1 MSRISILVM
10 ILYTVFGNVILLGQS
25 VDTKFGKNRVQYHK
39 DYEFWDKYESRNF
52 IVYWYGTN
60 RALAKAA
67 IQTAEI
73 DHDDVRRIIEHKI
86 NDKIEIIV
94 YTDLADLK
102 QTNIGSEDAFYN
114 RPGETKIAG
123 NKMYIHFN
131 GNHLDL
137 RRNIREG
144 IASVYLGSLLIGA
157 NFQEILQ
164 NTVMLDLPQWFTEG
178 LVSFASENWNILK
191 MDELRD
197 ILAREEKMWSFNKIA
212 NKYPRIAGHSFWHYI
227 SQQYGKSTI
236 SNVIYLTKISHD
248 FKSSFQFV
256 LNIPFGTIV
265 GDWTAFYE
273 DVYKN
278 EKGKFSSI
286 NKRNQLNV
294 KNKKYNPVSLLSF
307 SPSGDK
313 LVYATNQLG
322 KMRIYLK
329 DIKSNKEIL
338 IYKEGFKNAF
348 QETDYQYPSLC
359 WSPKGDELTF
369 TAIDKGD
376 IYLRKYNLRTKKTI
390 KQKLPNPFQRVYSI
404 TYLDDL
410 HYIFTAATE
419 GISDIFQYSVK
430 NRELLPITQD
440 FYDDLDAIYT
450 TYNGEKGILFSSNR
464 AQEHIIPSKLDS
476 ILPISNFDI
485 FFLPFDGSKDQF
497 EMRKIPK
504 TLVRITNTDYDN
516 ERWPMAVDSG
526 KYITYIG
533 GKSGI
538 NNLYVSDFNKEK
550 AYPVTNLPR
559 NMIRY
564 SVPEDGDKAAYT
576 LYDDG
581 KYKVFIEPK
590 IIAKPTSVYTT
601 PNSLSNG
608 SDGENKDVERNQE
621 IPEIKKY
628 TFASKFPDP
637 PYVKPLNTENPNPLF
652 VIKNRIPATN
662 APVAKPIQFNTARIT
677 SSGSQFKFFNVSARL
692 DNEVLFEGL
701 ELFGGQNPQ
710 VNQIPM
716 GLLAKASVSD
726 LFENHK
732 LEGGVRIPTSFNGSE
747 FFLTYDNNKRLIDR
761 RMALYRRVTTETPN
775 ENENPFY
782 NHKKETILGLYQLK
796 YPFNIFSSIKAIGSL
811 RFDRNYQKALDTPS
825 FGSEVTRDKRVGL
838 RIEYVYDNTFDYD
851 INVLH
856 GTRAKVFIESFNQFD
871 LNVVDG
877 FDLDFS
883 PRFTNIIGLDARH
896 YIPVLGY
903 SVLALRASSAI
914 SFGQKPNLYYL
925 GGVNNSLFNSFDQS
939 TPIPDRD
946 FAFKANANNL
956 RGFNVN
962 VRNGT
967 SFALLNAELRIP
979 IFKYLL
985 GKDRGM
991 AFFRNLQLVGFA
1003 DAGLAWYGWNP
1014 VSTDNP
1020 INTERIVGPQITL
1033 DVKYFRDPLVSSY
1046 GAGLRM
1052 MLLGYFVRVD
1062 YALGIESRVIQNRK
1076 LHLSV
1081 GLDF

>member
-1 MSRISILVM
+1 MSRISLLVIL
-10 ILYTVFGNVILLGQS
+10 LFAFSSNVILLSQS

-39 DYEFWDKYESRNF
+39 DFEFWDKYESRNF

-60 RALAKAA
+60 RTLAKAA

-73 DHDDVRRIIEHKI
+73 DHDDVRRLIEHKI

-114 RPGETKIAG
+114 KPGETKIAG

-144 IASVYLGSLLIGA
+144 IASVYLGSLLLGS

-164 NTVMLDLPQWFTEG
+164 NTIMLDLPQWFTEG
-178 LVSFASENWNILK
+178 LISYAGDSWNLLRQ
-191 MDELRD
+191 DELRD
-197 ILAREEKMWSFNKIA
+197 ILARDEKMWSYKNIA
-212 NKYPRIAGHSFWHYI
+212 DKYPRIAGHSFWHYL

-248 FKSSFQFV
+248 LKSSFQFV
-256 LNIPFGTIV
+256 LNIPYSTIIE
-265 GDWTAFYE
+265 DWTAFYE
-273 DVYKN
+273 EVYNK
-278 EKGKFSSI
+278 EKGKFTPLS
-286 NKRNQLNV
+286 NRNQLDV

-307 SPSGDK
+307 NPTGDK
-313 LVYATNQLG
+313 LVYTTNQLG
-322 KMRIYLK
+322 KLRIYLK
-329 DIKSNKEIL
+329 DLKSNKVTL

-359 WSPKGDELTF
+359 WNPRGDELTF
-369 TAIDKGD
+369 TVIDKGD
-376 IYLRKYNLRTKKTI
+376 IYLRKYNLRTNKTI
-390 KQKLPNPFQRVYSI
+390 KQKLPNPFQRIYSI
-404 TYLDDL
+404 SYLDNL

-419 GISDIFQYSVK
+419 GISDLFQYSTK
-430 NRELLPITQD
+430 NREFLSITQD
-440 FYDDLDAIYT
+440 FYDDLDATYT
-450 TYNGEKGILFSSNR
+450 TYNDEKGILFSSNR

-485 FFLPFDGSKDQF
+485 FFLPFDGAKDQF
-497 EMRKIPK
+497 EIGKISK
-504 TLVRITNTDYDN
+504 TLVRITNTDFDN
-516 ERWPMAVDSG
+516 ERWPMSVDSG
-526 KYITYIG
+526 KFVTYIG

-538 NNLYVSDFNKEK
+538 NNLYVSDFGAENP
-550 AYPVTNLPR
+550 YPVTNLPR

-564 SVPEDGDKAAYT
+564 SATEDGDKVAYT
-576 LYDDG
+576 LYDEG
-581 KYKVFIEPK
+581 KYKVFMESN
-590 IIAKPTSVYTT
+590 IIAKPTSIYI
-601 PNSLSNG
+601 PRNDQSDNSNNENG
-608 SDGENKDVERNQE
+608 EADQKINQL
-621 IPEIKKY
+621 KKY
-628 TFASKFPDP
+628 TFVSKFPDP

-652 VIKNRIPATN
+652 VIKSKVNNAN
-662 APVAKPIQFNTARIT
+662 APVAKPIEFNTARIT
-677 SSGSQFKFFNVSARL
+677 ASGSQFKFFNVGARL

-732 LEGGVRIPTSFNGSE
+732 LEGGLRIPTSFNGSE
-747 FFLTYDNNKRLIDR
+747 FFLTYDNNKHLIDK
-761 RMALYRRVTTETPN
+761 RMALYRRVTTEAPN

-796 YPFNIFSSIKAIGSL
+796 YPFNIFSSVKVIGSL

-825 FGSEVTRDKRVGL
+825 FGSEVNRDKRVGL
-838 RIEYVYDNTFDYD
+838 RLEYVYDNTFDYD

-856 GTRAKVFIESFNQFD
+856 GTRAKVFVESFNQFD

-877 FDLDFS
+877 FDFNFS
-883 PRFTNIIGLDARH
+883 PRFTNVIGLDARH
-896 YIPVLGY
+896 YIPVLGF

-925 GGVNNSLFNSFDQS
+925 GGVNNSLFNTFDQS
-939 TPIPDRD
+939 TPVPDRD

-967 SFALLNAELRIP
+967 SFGLLNAELRIP
-979 IFKYLL
+979 VFKYIL
-985 GKDRGM
+985 GKNRGVS
-991 AFFRNLQLVGFA
+991 FFRNFQIVGFA

-1020 INTERIVGPQITL
+1020 INTERIIGPQITL

-1046 GAGLRM
+1046 GGGVRT
-1052 MLLGYFVRVD
+1052 MLFGYFVRVD
-1062 YALGIESRVIQNRK
+1062 YALGIESRIIQNKK

>member
-1 MSRISILVM
+1 MSRLSLLVILTCFV
-10 ILYTVFGNVILLGQS
+10 LGSSFLLGQS

-60 RALAKAA
+60 RTLAKAA

-114 RPGETKIAG
+114 KPGETKIAG

-144 IASVYLGSLLIGA
+144 IASVYLGSLLLGA

-164 NTVMLDLPQWFTEG
+164 NTIMLDLPPWFTEG
-178 LVSFASENWNILK
+178 LVSYAGDNWNILRE
-191 MDELRD
+191 DELRD
-197 ILAREEKMWSFNKIA
+197 ILKRDEKMKSFKKISD
-212 NKYPRIAGHSFWHYI
+212 KYPRIAGHSFWHYI

-256 LNIPFGTIV
+256 LNIPYTTIIE
-265 GDWTAFYE
+265 DWTTFYE
-273 DVYKN
+273 DIYES
-278 EKGKFSSI
+278 EKGRFSPL
-286 NKRNQLNV
+286 NNRNELSV

-307 SPSGDK
+307 SPNGDK
-313 LVYATNQLG
+313 LVYTTNQLG
-322 KMRIYLK
+322 RMKMYLK
-329 DIKSNKEIL
+329 DIKSSKETL
-338 IYKEGFKNAF
+338 IYKEGFKNAL

-359 WSPKGDELTF
+359 WSPRGDEITF
-369 TAIDKGD
+369 TVLDKGD
-376 IYLRKYNLRTKKTI
+376 IYLRKYNLKTLKTI

-404 TYLDDL
+404 AYLDNQ

-419 GISDIFQYSVK
+419 GVSDIFQYRTK
-430 NRELLPITQD
+430 DREFLPITQD
-440 FYDDLDAIYT
+440 FYDDLDATYT

-485 FFLPFDGSKDQF
+485 FFLPFDGAKDQF
-497 EMRKIPK
+497 TMAKIAK
-504 TLVRITNTDYDN
+504 SLVRITNTDYDN
-516 ERWPMAVDSG
+516 ERWPVAVDSG
-526 KYITYIG
+526 KYVTYIG
-533 GKSGI
+533 GRSGM
-538 NNLYVSDFNKEK
+538 NNLYVSEMNNEK
-550 AYPVTNLPR
+550 SYPITNLPR
-559 NMIRY
+559 NLIRY
-564 SVPEDGDKAAYT
+564 AATEDGDKIAYT

-581 KYKVFIEPK
+581 KYKVFIESNT
-590 IIAKPTSVYTT
+590 ITKPTITFTT
-601 PNSLSNG
+601 NNGKSNI
-608 SDGENKDVERNQE
+608 SDSEDSEVKNAQ
-621 IPEIKKY
+621 IPKEVNEY
-628 TFASKFPDP
+628 TFISKFPDP
-637 PYVKPLNTENPNPLF
+637 PYVKPLNKESLNPLF
-652 VIKNRIPATN
+652 VIKNRVTTTN
-662 APVAKPIQFNTARIT
+662 APVVKPIEFNPARIT
-677 SSGSQFKFFNVSARL
+677 ASGSQFKFFNLGARL

-701 ELFGGQNPQ
+701 ELFGGQNSQ

-747 FFLTYDNNKRLIDR
+747 FFLTYDNNKHLLDK
-761 RMALYRRVTTETPN
+761 RMALYRRVTTEAPN

-782 NHKKETILGLYQLK
+782 SHKKETILGLYQLK
-796 YPFNIFSSIKAIGSL
+796 YPFNIFSSVKAVGSL
-811 RFDRNYQKALDTPS
+811 RFDRNYQKAFDSPS
-825 FGSEVTRDKRVGL
+825 FGSEVNRDKRIGL
-838 RIEYVYDNTFDYD
+838 RLEYVYDNTFDYA

-856 GTRAKVFIESFNQFD
+856 GTRAKVFVESFNQFD
-871 LNVVDG
+871 LNVIDG
-877 FDLDFS
+877 FDFDFS

-925 GGVNNSLFNSFDQS
+925 GGVNNSLFNTFDQS
-939 TPIPDRD
+939 TPVPDRD

-967 SFALLNAELRIP
+967 SFGLLNAELRVP
-979 IFKYLL
+979 IFKYIL
-985 GKDRGM
+985 GNNRGLS
-991 AFFRNLQLVGFA
+991 FLRNFQLVGFA
-1003 DAGLAWYGWNP
+1003 DTGLAWYGWNP
-1014 VSTDNP
+1014 ISTDNP
-1020 INTERIVGPQITL
+1020 INTERIIGPQITL
-1033 DVKYFRDPLVSSY
+1033 DVKYFRDPLVSSF
-1046 GAGLRM
+1046 GTGIRS
-1052 MLLGYFVRVD
+1052 MLFGYFIRVD
-1062 YALGIESRVIQNRK
+1062 YALGVESKIIQNRK
-1076 LHLSV
+1076 IHLSV